1 MKEKNLNKILKT
13 SIVTFSILTVIN
25 CIGILG
31 SSHAL
36 FEKSIDS
43 KNKIN
48 FKVVNYAN
56 PGVTTASIANLAKKD
71 KTNLTYD
78 ETTNNNLR
86 YIGKDPNNYVRFNNE
101 LWRIVG
107 SFANISNGTTSSKRI
122 KLVKN
127 GYAYTGTAFDSNN
140 SNDYSTS
147 TLKTTLNGTYYNGL
161 TTDAKNMIDN
171 AVWNIGGFAPTFDAS
186 TGSNAANF
194 YAAERSSTVYS
205 GHATTWTGKVG
216 LMYPSDYLYA
226 TSGSSSVSRTTCLS
240 TSAYSTNSNWYN
252 SSGGPCAQNDYL
264 FDISHWQCTIS
275 PYSGNSSYVFGVDG
289 HGLMRGDGAG
299 YTDSYSGV
307 RPTLYLKPSIEITG
321 GYGTKNKPYTLGY
334 NEYKITYDLDGG
346 TVSTNNPTSYT
357 SQSNDINLNNPT
369 KEGYKF
375 VGWTGTGLDKAAENV
390 TIPSD
395 STGNREY
402 KANWVKTYT
411 ITVTAGTGTTVSGGG
426 TCEKGSTVSFNGSAN
441 EHYTWNGW
449 TDGNSSTSRTTTC
462 NNNKT
467 FTTNAA
473 TKMKN
478 YTYTKTANA
487 SYTNVSAVT
496 KGNWIGI
503 YTCQN
508 GTATLTSCKFSGTV
522 GGTSY
527 NTVCDGGG
535 SGSSATYMCTHS
547 SGSYDNLHNNCSTIL
562 PYNVSDSGYTYTYNG
577 LGGGMPSSESC

>member
-13 SIVTFSILTVIN
+13 SIVTVSILTVIN

-127 GYAYTGTAFDSNN
+127 GYAYTGTAFDINN
-140 SNDYSTS
+140 VNDYSTS

-171 AVWNIGGFAPTFDAS
+171 AVWNIGGFVPTWNAS
-186 TGSNAANF
+186 TSPNAANF

-264 FDISHWQCTIS
+264 FDSSHWQWTIS
-275 PYSGNSSYVFGVDG
+275 PYLGYSGGVFFVYIYG
-289 HGLMRGDGAG
+289 HVHDHGALNTFSNG
-299 YTDSYSGV
+299 GV
-307 RPTLYLKPSIEITG
+307 RPAVFLKSSISISG
-321 GYGTKNKPYTLGY
+321 GSGTASDPYTL
-334 NEYKITYDLDGG
+334 
-346 TVSTNNPTSYT
+346 
-357 SQSNDINLNNPT
+357 
-369 KEGYKF
+369 
-375 VGWTGTGLDKAAENV
+375 TG
-390 TIPSD
+390 
-395 STGNREY
+395 
-402 KANWVKTYT
+402 
-411 ITVTAGTGTTVSGGG
+411 
-426 TCEKGSTVSFNGSAN
+426 
-441 EHYTWNGW
+441 
-449 TDGNSSTSRTTTC
+449 
-462 NNNKT
+462 
-467 FTTNAA
+467 
-473 TKMKN
+473 
-478 YTYTKTANA
+478 
-487 SYTNVSAVT
+487 
-496 KGNWIGI
+496 
-503 YTCQN
+503 
-508 GTATLTSCKFSGTV
+508 
-522 GGTSY
+522 
-527 NTVCDGGG
+527 
-535 SGSSATYMCTHS
+535 
-547 SGSYDNLHNNCSTIL
+547 
-562 PYNVSDSGYTYTYNG
+562 
-577 LGGGMPSSESC
+577 